1 MILAGAGTGK
11 TFTLETRIIH
21 LIDHYTIDPK
31 YILAITYTEK
41 AAQELKSR
49 IVDRVGIQAY
59 AMTVNTFHSFCFRV
73 LKEFSIGPLPQ
84 LLDESEAIHMFL
96 ERFDEL
102 KPFASDEF
110 PLDPQKAVTESFIP
124 CFNRMKDELI
134 NPDQMEIP
142 EATDDGPITEEIA
155 NQLRDLKRI
164 YPMFQAWKKK
174 INVVDYGDMIL
185 SAYTL
190 LTSDPSVLKEVQDQF
205 RHIIV
210 DEFQDNNFALNEIM
224 GLIAGQRKF
233 ITVVGD
239 DDQVIYSFRGAN
251 SYNIQAFEDRY
262 AGHTDYKPVAL
273 EKNYRS
279 SQPILDLANASISHN
294 VDRMEK
300 TLVSGLDRE
309 PLKPIRFWG
318 EKEDQLK
325 FLIRLEAASS
335 GTAPDRMPSS
345 TMALGRMVLIPTQV
359 DPTRTSSQVY
369 LSLRLGLAAIDSH
382 TSEPGSATPNIEP
395 GLAQCA
401 VTVRPPVSSISAR
414 KRL

>member
-1 MILAGAGTGK
+1 MAGSNNAPTPNEKQLTAITHPPGPLMILAGAGTGK

-239 DDQVIYSFRGAN
+239 DDQVNYSFRGAN

-294 VDRMEK
+294 VDR
-300 TLVSGLDRE
+300 
-309 PLKPIRFWG
+309 
-318 EKEDQLK
+318 
-325 FLIRLEAASS
+325 
-335 GTAPDRMPSS
+335 
-345 TMALGRMVLIPTQV
+345 
-359 DPTRTSSQVY
+359 
-369 LSLRLGLAAIDSH
+369 
-382 TSEPGSATPNIEP
+382 
-395 GLAQCA
+395 
-401 VTVRPPVSSISAR
+401 
-414 KRL
+414 